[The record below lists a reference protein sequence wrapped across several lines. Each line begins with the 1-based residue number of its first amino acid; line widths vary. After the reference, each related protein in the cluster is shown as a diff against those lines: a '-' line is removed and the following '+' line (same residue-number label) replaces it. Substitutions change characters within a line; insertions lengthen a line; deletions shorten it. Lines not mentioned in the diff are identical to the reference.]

1 MRYGRK
7 TKIRKIGGSLRVILP
22 KAASDGFEVR
32 EYDNV
37 YVVATPDGILIT
49 PYDPDGGI
57 HSFSWVLS

>member
-1 MRYGRK
+1 MG
-7 TKIRKIGGSLRVILP
+7 VICQ
-22 KAASDGFEVR
+22 KEAYDGFEVR

-49 PYDPDGGI
+49 PHDPDGGI